1 MSVDIRG
8 TTGITAPGFSGSH
21 TGTYSGDG
29 AGLSNTGAMLQF
41 QHTLFTGTSTNS
53 SITDINQGIAGL
65 TVSITPK
72 FANSKMKVEV
82 RWGGET
88 THPDNI
94 LFNIKRNGVLINLPD
109 AYGTNPRGLAVPPI
123 TYANNNNST
132 PEACSFFT
140 VDTPNTLS
148 PITYE
153 LNVVGYAGGSVTVY
167 TGRCVNTSNT
177 QYYQRMSCEITVTE
191 IAG

>member
-1 MSVDIRG
+1 MSVSIKG
-8 TTGITAPGFSGSH
+8 TTGVTAPGFVGNGSGL
-21 TGTYSGDG
+21 TNLYSG
-29 AGLSNTGAMLQF
+29 AMVQF
-41 QHTLFTGTSTNS
+41 QHTLFTGTTKNS
-53 SITDINQGIAGL
+53 SINPTPSSVAGL
-65 TVSITPK
+65 SVDITPK

-109 AYGTNPRGLAVPPI
+109 AYGSTPRGLAVPLL
-123 TYANNNNST
+123 TYPNNNDST

-148 PITYE
+148 PIIYE
-153 LNVVGYAGGSVTVY
+153 LNVSGYAGGSVTVY
-167 TGRCVNTSNT
+167 TGRCVNTSSSI
-177 QYYQRMSCEITVTE
+177 YYQRMSCEITVTE